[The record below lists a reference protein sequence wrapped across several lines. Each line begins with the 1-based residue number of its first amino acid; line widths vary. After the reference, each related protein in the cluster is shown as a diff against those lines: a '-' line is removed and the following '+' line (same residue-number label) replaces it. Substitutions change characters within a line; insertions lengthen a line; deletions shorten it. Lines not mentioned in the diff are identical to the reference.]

1 LRLLGPRG
9 QKADVSEQGH
19 IRIVVIDDDPD
30 ICEVLRVVA
39 EHHADLEWVGSYPTP
54 EDAVTICRTD
64 PPDAILRDHYFTSA
78 EPAEALPAVAPRGP
92 MRGLSG
98 LEAVEYLR
106 AVAPSAVIAVYTGA
120 AGLGE
125 SVEHSGADL
134 YVLKGGEPRAVLD
147 EVAQHVR
154 RRRG

>member
-1 LRLLGPRG
+1 MSERERIRL
-9 QKADVSEQGH
+9 
-19 IRIVVIDDDPD
+19 VVIDDDLD

-39 EHHADLEWVGSYPTP
+39 EHHPDVAWVGSCTSP
-54 EDAVTICRTD
+54 EDAVALCRAN
-64 PPDAILRDHYFTSA
+64 PPDAILLDHYFTSA
-78 EPAEALPAVAPRGP
+78 EPGEAVPPDASRSP

-106 AVAPSAVIAVYTGA
+106 AVAPEAVIAVHTGA

-134 YVLKGGEPRAVLD
+134 YLRKGGDPRAAIDDVVGHVL
-147 EVAQHVR
+147 R